1 MISFHDIAKGSNCM
15 MKFTSVSTGIRIEFP
30 AFITEFS
37 DSISS
42 NFSSETVYGRM
53 DPIQTYQGTQRR
65 ISGAFDVVSPCLEI
79 AKQNMFRYSQLVQ
92 VMYPVYSEPLF
103 GNMGKGRTLKA
114 PPIMRLEFMNLIR
127 NNALFSDETG
137 LMGTIDGVSFSPNRE
152 AGFFTQNNELLS
164 KHFNISFT
172 FQPLHEG
179 ELGFERDRFITE
191 NFPYARSEP
200 ISPSSNQIPSTNS
213 SVQQARANEITGNE
227 D

>member
-65 ISGAFDVVSPCLEI
+65 ISVAFDVVSPSLEI

-92 VMYPVYSEPLF
+92 VMYPGYSEP
-103 GNMGKGRTLKA
+103 
-114 PPIMRLEFMNLIR
+114 
-127 NNALFSDETG
+127 
-137 LMGTIDGVSFSPNRE
+137 
-152 AGFFTQNNELLS
+152 
-164 KHFNISFT
+164 
-172 FQPLHEG
+172 
-179 ELGFERDRFITE
+179 
-191 NFPYARSEP
+191 
-200 ISPSSNQIPSTNS
+200 
-213 SVQQARANEITGNE
+213 
-227 D
+227 